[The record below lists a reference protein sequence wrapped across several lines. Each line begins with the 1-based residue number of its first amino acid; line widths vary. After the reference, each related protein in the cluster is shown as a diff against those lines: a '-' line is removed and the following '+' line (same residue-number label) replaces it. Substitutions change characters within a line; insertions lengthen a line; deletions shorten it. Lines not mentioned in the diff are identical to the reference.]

1 MAALKFEFDTSMN
14 NTGVYSS
21 SSGTATNC
29 FISNTHTVDTSGSL
43 YFNGSSGQQ
52 FKINNPPTLSN
63 STGMTFSVWVK
74 YEFIPT
80 FNEYQ
85 YQRIFDIGNS
95 NETNIGLLL
104 WNNDGR
110 GLSAN
115 CLFVE
120 INNDSTQ
127 FYFPCTDP
135 VTIGDDRDTSNNLM
149 SINDNIWHHY
159 CLTISN
165 LLNSSYTIKFYV
177 DGALVL
183 NRSGLTSY
191 PELTN
196 TSWLIGQSNFSV
208 DVTIANQQR
217 MYVNNFEFYNSELTA
232 SQVSTIYAPIAASK
246 LSAIQKFN
254 YWGLVL
260 YYPFENDI
268 LNYATGTGV
277 NDATSTG
284 GIVSTP
290 LLDLPNS
297 YKTNGT
303 NQNFRSKNIKLNKN
317 GFTVACWVKFNSL
330 PVNDTPRRIFE
341 IAQVTNTTYKF
352 SIVLYANDKDSKL
365 TLNTSD
371 GTGNYY
377 SKVFSSSDIANFEKF
392 GDYNFVPDTNW
403 HHYCVTVG
411 RDQIL
416 ELYVDGTRVYVYNIK
431 NQHNLYTYD
440 KEVYAHLGR
449 GNGTDVYTNA
459 NYSSLM
465 VFNRGITQHEIGLL
479 MGVKNAVLNGYFNS
493 YKLSANSNG
502 SYSLLD
508 GGANAYNSITGW
520 YQSKKSMYGLHTF
533 VISKD
538 TSWIRPIDT
547 IYGLLNDQQ
556 YWLGNQIADN
566 SVTYKQFIYLEEGM
580 YNFSYKSFRRE
591 LMSVGVN
598 RDTLELTSSILYKNG
613 SELATS
619 TTPTISY
626 TSLYNHNQSFT
637 VTSKGVYIINFDFIN
652 TLNTDLTIFLSGVKV
667 NPIKMLTSAYSNVS
681 NPTESIDSRMAL
693 VEIKSGKV
701 ELTIPPSNSFF
712 NTTMYKLNNSAISFS
727 SRPLYMH
734 GTRSLTGFKIDDI
747 DIGNYF
753 QQTDQLDG
761 SYGYCFANNYNY
773 DLNKEINNIVT
784 LRDSGAK
791 TIWAENSVN
800 GQPRSYWLYH
810 TFNYSGSDTSGRVQA
825 LVDDLGTIYLNDV
838 LITSNVYG
846 AYYTYTTDVPYTYPF
861 TNLRQGLNY
870 IRVAVRNVLQAPNPA
885 TFIAAFYDNANTL
898 LAITNQQ
905 WTWSKPVAS
914 YQTDTSYNDVRGWLP
929 FVVNLELRGT
939 IQNAL
944 LPLNSSTISSYVLG
958 APSGVTYSNITT
970 LGTYNLS
977 SSSSSNFNI
986 LVNLPPGYVAGTYTG
1001 SLTVQQSVNL
1011 DLSNTTIPYS
1021 ELINGNIRNYVTGAP
1036 VGTTYTVSSTSTPG
1050 VYNLSSSPLND
1061 FNIIVNLPYGY
1072 VAGTYTGSITVTNVV
1087 NLTMSSVTLSSSS
1100 LPINVASYVTGAIP
1114 GTTYSSSI
1122 DDLGDYILST
1132 TSGTG
1137 LIQVTLPDGYVA
1149 GSYTGT
1155 ITVTASQ
1162 PSVTGLTTTAADFTP
1177 QYPSIAGYEVLYITS
1192 GTGTVTFYKGF
1203 TVKGIFLVGGGRG
1216 GSGLYNNGRV
1226 DAGEGGSVL
1235 DISGLN
1241 ITDKTSFSITV
1252 GSGGAGGDG
1261 GTGGTGGAGTSSICA
1276 YGTTTY
1282 TASGGTTLINGTS
1295 NSGTQFSLNG
1305 LYYGGDGGYIFSS
1318 TSWSGQLG
1326 GGGGAGGSRGGHGF
1340 RGGGINEEDLS
1351 GGLGGAAGTSKD
1363 GLDGDD
1369 SSYGGGGGGSSFQ
1382 RNDAKGGAGGTGN
1395 DGSARAKT
1403 QKSAGINYSGG
1414 GGGAGGKNT
1423 GGGGGAGGYGGSGS
1437 SFSYVGDGG
1446 KGGSGIVIIYYQ

>member
-1 MAALKFEFDTSMN
+1 MAALKFAFDTSIN
-14 NTGVYSS
+14 NTGVYSD
-21 SSGTATNC
+21 SSGTATSC
-29 FISNTHTVDTSGSL
+29 DISGSHTVNTSGSL

-80 FNEYQ
+80 FNVNP

-120 INNDSTQ
+120 INNDPNQ
-127 FYFPCTDP
+127 YYFPCTDP

-165 LLNSSYTIKFYV
+165 LLNGFYTIKFYV

-191 PELTN
+191 PKLTN
-196 TSWLIGQSNFSV
+196 TSWLIGQSNFPG
-208 DVTIANQQR
+208 DATIANQQR
-217 MYVNNFEFYNSELTA
+217 MYVNNFEFYGSELTA
-232 SQVSTIYAPIAASK
+232 SQVSTIYAPIAESK

-520 YQSKKSMYGLHTF
+520 YQSIRSWYTF

-538 TSWIRPIDT
+538 TNWIRPIDT

-556 YWLGNQIADN
+556 YWLGNQIVGN

-591 LMSVGVN
+591 LMSDGVN
-598 RDTLELTSSILYKNG
+598 RETLTLTSSILYKNG

-619 TTPTISY
+619 TTPTIPY
-626 TSLYNHNQSFT
+626 TSFYNHNQSFT
-637 VTSKGVYIINFDFIN
+637 VTSKGVYIINFYFIN

-681 NPTESIDSRMAL
+681 NPTASIDSRMAL

-753 QQTDQLDG
+753 QQADQLDG

-773 DLNKEINNIVT
+773 DQNTNINNIVT

-800 GQPRSYWLYH
+800 GQDRRSYWLYH

-846 AYYTYTTDVPYTYPF
+846 AYYTYTSDASYTYPF

-870 IRVAVRNVLQAPNPA
+870 IRVAVRNVLEAPNPA
-885 TFIAAFYDNANTL
+885 TFIAAFYNNSNTL

-905 WTWSKPVAS
+905 WTWSKPVDS

-1061 FNIIVNLPYGY
+1061 FNIIVNLPSGY

-1087 NLTMSSVTLSSSS
+1087 NLTMNANIGSSL
-1100 LPINVASYVTGAIP
+1100 LPINVSNYVTGEPPGTIFNPSQFNDLGTFSFSDITVTLPEGYVTGA
-1114 GTTYSSSI
+1114 YS
-1122 DDLGDYILST
+1122 GN
-1132 TSGTG
+1132 
-1137 LIQVTLPDGYVA
+1137 VTVNASPPTATNL
-1149 GSYTGT
+1149 TT
-1155 ITVTASQ
+1155 ITRIDGNAGTSKY
-1162 PSVTGLTTTAADFTP
+1162 PGITGYNA
-1177 QYPSIAGYEVLYITS
+1177 LYITS
-1192 GTGTVTFYKGF
+1192 GTGTVNFYKGY
-1203 TVKGIFLVGGGRG
+1203 TIKNIFLVGGGAGGADGSSNVRCARG
-1216 GSGLYNNGRV
+1216 GSVSSN
-1226 DAGEGGSVL
+1226 D
-1235 DISGLN
+1235 
-1241 ITDKTSFSITV
+1241 ITV
-1252 GSGGAGGDG
+1252 SGNNIFDITIGSGGARNA
-1261 GTGGTGGAGTSSICA
+1261 AGSNTTCSLN
-1276 YGTTTY
+1276 GTTY
-1282 TASGGTTLINGTS
+1282 TASGGAATYPTTSIQGTMYT
-1295 NSGTQFSLNG
+1295 NN
-1305 LYYGGDGGYIFSS
+1305 LYYGGYGGGVGSS
-1318 TSWSGQLG
+1318 ASLG
-1326 GGGGAGGSRGGHGF
+1326 GGGGGGGNGSASTTLGSIGSAGGS
-1340 RGGGINEEDLS
+1340 GGGIKSGLS
-1351 GGLGGAAGTSKD
+1351 GGSGGS
-1363 GLDGDD
+1363 GLANSNGNPGAN
-1369 SSYGGGGGGSSFQ
+1369 STYGGGGGGGGSYRLGTSDSGGSGGNGSS
-1382 RNDAKGGAGGTGN
+1382 DTLTGGSGNGSGSGNGGG
-1395 DGSARAKT
+1395 R
-1403 QKSAGINYSGG
+1403 GG
-1414 GGGAGGKNT
+1414 GGGGGNGGINT
-1423 GGGGGAGGYGGSGS
+1423 GGGGGQGGLGGTNTNGK
-1437 SFSYVGDGG
+1437 GG
-1446 KGGSGIVIIYYQ
+1446 TGGSGIVIILYQ